1 MVPRLPPLIAQ
12 LRQLAQGYRGF
23 HTPGHQRGQGA
34 PAILR
39 AWWGEAVFTADLAEI
54 PGLDNLGQPEGVLRE
69 AQGRVAEIF
78 GAAHSWFLVNGATA
92 GVLASLLAV
101 HRENGCVILPR
112 QVHQS
117 VIHGLILTG
126 AKPIFILPE
135 WDAQQQVWG
144 GIDPGKLKAILAS
157 KNQGSINALVLNSPT
172 YKGVC
177 GPVAECIEMA
187 HEYDIPVIVDEAHGA
202 HFPFHPQL
210 PASALTLGA
219 DVVIHSTH
227 KVLTSLTQSALLH
240 HQGQRIAPQR
250 IGQCLRL
257 VQSSSP
263 SYLLLASLVAMAEQM
278 AEQGEALFDHLLTQL
293 TWFVPAINRIPG
305 CHTLKINT
313 DQVGFTTQ
321 DPTRLV
327 LQTQELGM
335 TGFRLDELLHKQ
347 YQITAEFPDYADL
360 TFILSPSH
368 TEADLQS
375 MVQALQEISATQLGK
390 PLTLLPPLP
399 PVTEPVMSPREAFFA
414 TQSVLPWHE
423 AIGRISA
430 ATVSP
435 YPPGIPLLLPGERIT
450 PEVVEY
456 LQEIDRLGGQ
466 IVGCDGDKKISVVS
480 NS

>member
-23 HTPGHQRGQGA
+23 HTPGHQRGRGA

-39 AWWGEAVFTADLAEI
+39 EWWGEAVFTADLAEL
-54 PGLDNLGQPEGVLRE
+54 PGLDNLGQPTGVLRE
-69 AQGRVAEIF
+69 AQARVAEIF
-78 GAAHSWFLVNGATA
+78 GAEHTWFLVNGATA

-144 GIDPGKLKAILAS
+144 GIDPGKLTAILAS
-157 KNQGSINALVLNSPT
+157 KNHSSINALVLNSPT

-177 GPVAECIEMA
+177 GAVAECIEIA
-187 HEYDIPVIVDEAHGA
+187 HEYNVPVIVDEAHGA

-210 PASALTLGA
+210 PDSALTLGA
-219 DVVIHSTH
+219 DLVIHSTH

-240 HQGQRIAPQR
+240 QQGNRINPQQ
-250 IGQCLRL
+250 ISQCLRL

-278 AEQGEALFDHLLTQL
+278 ADQGEALFDQLLAQIAK
-293 TWFVPAINRIPG
+293 FIPAINHIPG
-305 CHTLKINT
+305 CHTLKINPN
-313 DQVGFTTQ
+313 QIGFTAQ

-327 LQTQELGM
+327 IQTQALGV
-335 TGFRLDELLHKQ
+335 TGFMLDELLHEQ
-347 YQITAEFPDYADL
+347 YKITAEFPDYADL

-368 TEADLQS
+368 TEADLQIF
-375 MVQALQEISATQLGK
+375 VQALQEISTNRPAQ
-390 PLTLLPPLP
+390 PLTALPPLP
-399 PVTEPVMSPREAFFA
+399 AVTEAVMSPREAFFA
-414 TQSVLPWHE
+414 PQKMLPWRE
-423 AIGRISA
+423 AVGQISA
-430 ATVSP
+430 TTVSP
-435 YPPGIPLLLPGERIT
+435 YPPGIPVLLPGEWIT
-450 PEVVEY
+450 PEVVDY
-456 LQEIDRLGGQ
+456 LQELDRLGGQ
-466 IVGCDGDKKISVVS
+466 VVGVEIDQTIAVVS
-480 NS
+480 NW